1 MLWPPLIFLGPRRSV
16 RGCLPGAVLLLAC
29 SSRALAAAT
38 PTPTPVPEADAD
50 VLYQLGQQLFDDYAP
65 PEVREQYSFPSKQQW
80 DAFAGRLQKV
90 LDGNSLDDLAAFEP
104 QARAALAA
112 LRTLPDYGDYADWL
126 ALRLDEIDGAR
137 QAVAL
142 RPTPGP
148 TPTRVQAI
156 PLYDLWLARERA
168 RPPPPRAGELMPR
181 LRAAFA
187 AEGVPPELAWLAEA
201 ESSLNPSARSPAGAS
216 GLFQLMPETAHSL
229 GLGTFLPDER
239 NDPQKSARACAH
251 YLRILYGKFGSW
263 PLALAAYNGGEGRL
277 ARDLAARHA
286 TDYAGIASS
295 LPSETRMYVPKV
307 CALVAVRTGVT
318 PDQLPPPRA

>member
-1 MLWPPLIFLGPRRSV
+1 MIWLRLIPQNPRRFPCNWLV
-16 RGCLPGAVLLLAC
+16 VAGILVVFRPGG
-29 SSRALAAAT
+29 LAAAT
-38 PTPTPVPEADAD
+38 PTPTPAPEADAD
-50 VLYQLGQQLFDDYAP
+50 SLYQLGQQLFDEYAP
-65 PEVREQYSFPSKQQW
+65 PEVKDQYYFPSKEQW
-80 DAFAGRLQKV
+80 DGFAARLQKA
-90 LDGNSLDDLAAFEP
+90 LDGNSLDDLAAFGP

-137 QAVAL
+137 QAVAPH
-142 RPTPGP
+142 PTPGTSP
-148 TPTRVQAI
+148 EHAPAI
-156 PLYDLWLARERA
+156 PLYDLWFARERA
-168 RPPPPRAGELMPR
+168 RAAPARAGQLMPR
-181 LRAAFA
+181 LRDAFI

-263 PLALAAYNGGEGRL
+263 PLTLAAYNAGEGRL

-286 TDYAGIASS
+286 TDYAGVASA

-307 CALVAVRTGVT
+307 CALVAIRTGVT
-318 PDQLPPPRA
+318 PERLPAPGA